1 MVFSTWPKPNN
12 NGTTTPNTT
21 TWPNNYNLTL
31 PDSEKNTKLD
41 DIFGFNDV
49 QVHPIFP
56 KLPLKYNTI
65 FNYSAI
71 YGANAVYLLATS
83 AKETYTLCSLRVALS
98 PNCSTAYHSS
108 MSGGHLNSH
117 CNDPNDHLAYSRSEP
132 KAHGGIWSTDWINV
146 ASEWALGLSLN
157 AGITDGQST
166 NARLLTQ
173 LIPTSPELD
182 PSLPSI
188 SEALAILAGNTLLL
202 STTETPFIHYWNY
215 SQTVPTLKDPQYQ
228 RFNATLRTQDYAS
241 GGTQPWQKIFY
252 LVLIMVFIT
261 NVCCLLYFAFSGS
274 LVTDFIEPQNLFSLS
289 LNSPPSA
296 AIEGSCGGG
305 PEREHF
311 QVPWSIELDKEKEHL
326 YIESK
331 EGWAQG
337 KGRPV
342 HKHQRTWSGRTD
354 YEMEGSPVVRMYS
367 RLNKKRTSLL

>member
-1 MVFSTWPKPNN
+1 
-12 NGTTTPNTT
+12 
-21 TWPNNYNLTL
+21 
-31 PDSEKNTKLD
+31 
-41 DIFGFNDV
+41 
-49 QVHPIFP
+49 
-56 KLPLKYNTI
+56 
-65 FNYSAI
+65 
-71 YGANAVYLLATS
+71 
-83 AKETYTLCSLRVALS
+83 
-98 PNCSTAYHSS
+98 
-108 MSGGHLNSH
+108 
-117 CNDPNDHLAYSRSEP
+117 
-132 KAHGGIWSTDWINV
+132 
-146 ASEWALGLSLN
+146 
-157 AGITDGQST
+157 
-166 NARLLTQ
+166 
-173 LIPTSPELD
+173 
-182 PSLPSI
+182 
-188 SEALAILAGNTLLL
+188 
-202 STTETPFIHYWNY
+202 
-215 SQTVPTLKDPQYQ
+215 
-228 RFNATLRTQDYAS
+228 
-241 GGTQPWQKIFY
+241 
-252 LVLIMVFIT
+252 MVFIT